1 MEPIQAKGGILALI
15 PKTGGAQPQNY
26 RGIMLLG
33 TLSKRLHAL
42 LRKQLLPTL
51 IAHKPQ
57 GQIGGFPHQQVT
69 YGAQAVGIF
78 TRVVSNAGL
87 SSAVIYFDLKN
98 AFHKLVRE
106 LVLGVRHDAA
116 FEQVVNM
123 LTTEQVDPRGV
134 QAWSKLPGLLQRLH
148 APPLLTQLL
157 ADVHHH
163 TWFILPNHPR
173 ITLTRKGT
181 RPGSPLAD
189 VIFHALMLDITI
201 EIENWLDQQR
211 DYCSIREELS
221 LPMPAVV
228 WSDDL
233 AICWAS
239 RSAQNLVP
247 GIQDLI
253 SIVHQIFSRRGFSL
267 NMNYGKTMAV
277 PHFRGEKAPAL
288 RKEFVLTANP
298 GVLCPLRD
306 GDSQWLHFASK
317 YKHLGVYQSADGGFG
332 PELHY
337 RCGVAHSTFVALA
350 KPILCNRHLPVRV
363 RINLYR
369 MMVLTKL
376 FFGLGIW
383 PTPTLRQLDKLF
395 HLVGRHL
402 RKILACGKD
411 TSAFYIP
418 DQQAFDEAGL
428 PHPRIQ
434 LAMDRLLYIQK
445 LYSEGPSFLR
455 QLVQSEHLQR
465 PDSWL
470 HGVFADIE
478 WLRTLIPEQ
487 IPIEW
492 ASDLTGAFEFWEAS
506 GQEWRVLV
514 KRAFRRHQ
522 RQEQM
527 MFKIHQLHRD
537 IFKVLE
543 CTDGELLPRPDQ
555 LAGRGSTDYEC
566 FCGRSFATPQGLALH
581 RRKKHGIHAPEHQL
595 IDGATCPCC
604 LKFFWTSQRLYQHLA
619 YISRKTLRN
628 PCFQQLI
635 KTGYQAEFASL
646 SLPGNVTGLG
656 RVDALQTLGPLPDMT
671 SQDARVRVHSR
682 VGRTIGRLQGSSCG
696 ALFPWRPKTLHWP
709 DLAMV
714 QWLCGKWTV
723 LGWYW
728 YPWWFLVGWPFN
740 PPRRGAWVR
749 WTSFPYLGAECP
761 AWYYCGVC
769 GWRGR
774 VHCRQGL
781 CWRCCWSTCFS
792 SSTTDCSATSNSA
805 APWQNR
811 RWGCSTSACAYGN
824 G

>member
-1 MEPIQAKGGILALI
+1 MADHSTTAHQWDKLLAQQDTLIATCLDTFRTLGKRVTAATRKDDRDFFAHLSQRAAHFLHPNDVKQFWQTIRANIPKFRKRRFSVDPLQIEELEDKWHPYFETLEAGSQIAADVLVRDCHDFQLRHGSQFDVCTLDDIPSLFMLEDSLRETAAGKSTGLDPIPSAAFHSQASHLAKYFFNLVLKIHIWQMEPIQAKGGILALI

-78 TRVVSNAGL
+78 ARVVSNAGL

-363 RINLYR
+363 RINL
-369 MMVLTKL
+369 
-376 FFGLGIW
+376 
-383 PTPTLRQLDKLF
+383 
-395 HLVGRHL
+395 
-402 RKILACGKD
+402 
-411 TSAFYIP
+411 
-418 DQQAFDEAGL
+418 
-428 PHPRIQ
+428 
-434 LAMDRLLYIQK
+434 
-445 LYSEGPSFLR
+445 
-455 QLVQSEHLQR
+455 
-465 PDSWL
+465 
-470 HGVFADIE
+470 
-478 WLRTLIPEQ
+478 
-487 IPIEW
+487 
-492 ASDLTGAFEFWEAS
+492 
-506 GQEWRVLV
+506 
-514 KRAFRRHQ
+514 
-522 RQEQM
+522 
-527 MFKIHQLHRD
+527 
-537 IFKVLE
+537 
-543 CTDGELLPRPDQ
+543 
-555 LAGRGSTDYEC
+555 
-566 FCGRSFATPQGLALH
+566 
-581 RRKKHGIHAPEHQL
+581 
-595 IDGATCPCC
+595 
-604 LKFFWTSQRLYQHLA
+604 
-619 YISRKTLRN
+619 
-628 PCFQQLI
+628 
-635 KTGYQAEFASL
+635 
-646 SLPGNVTGLG
+646 
-656 RVDALQTLGPLPDMT
+656 
-671 SQDARVRVHSR
+671 
-682 VGRTIGRLQGSSCG
+682 
-696 ALFPWRPKTLHWP
+696 
-709 DLAMV
+709 
-714 QWLCGKWTV
+714 
-723 LGWYW
+723 
-728 YPWWFLVGWPFN
+728 
-740 PPRRGAWVR
+740 
-749 WTSFPYLGAECP
+749 
-761 AWYYCGVC
+761 
-769 GWRGR
+769 
-774 VHCRQGL
+774 
-781 CWRCCWSTCFS
+781 
-792 SSTTDCSATSNSA
+792 
-805 APWQNR
+805 
-811 RWGCSTSACAYGN
+811 
-824 G
+824 